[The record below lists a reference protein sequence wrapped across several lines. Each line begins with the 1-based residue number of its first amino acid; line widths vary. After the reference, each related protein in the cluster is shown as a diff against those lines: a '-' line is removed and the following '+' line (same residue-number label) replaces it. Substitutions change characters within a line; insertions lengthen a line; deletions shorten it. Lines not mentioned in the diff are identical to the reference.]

1 MIVLTENFFRSYRG
15 KQNEFVAVVKL
26 KGGDVKQII
35 SLTPSD
41 FKSGDGESLAA
52 WQNVDV
58 LSLRAYHDK
67 AGKLIGS
74 KNWAGG
80 QPRLMS
86 LRWLTES

>member
-1 MIVLTENFFRSYRG
+1 MGRLRKDELDAKVVRQWE
-15 KQNEFVAVVKL
+15 QN
-26 KGGDVKQII
+26 GI
-35 SLTPSD
+35 
-41 FKSGDGESLAA
+41 A

-74 KNWAGG
+74 KNWAGS
-80 QPRLMS
+80 QPRLTS